1 RELALQVA
9 DEIASYSSAKGVKVA
24 LAYGGA
30 PVGPPAKRLQGAH
43 IVVATPG
50 RLQDLI
56 ERRLVKLGGIRILVL
71 DEADR
76 MLDMGFRPQVERI
89 LRTVPRERQ
98 TMLFS
103 ATLDGEVGEL
113 AHAHT
118 SDPSRFAI
126 VLDHAVGV
134 LKLADRLGAAPR
146 AGVLAPGAAGLAG
159 RGSGEAQCGTYAR
172 VGG

>member
-1 RELALQVA
+1 M
-9 DEIASYSSAKGVKVA
+9 SSRSRSPTRSSSFSGAKNIRVGV
-24 LAYGGA
+24 AYGGA
-30 PVGPPAKRLQGAH
+30 PVSSQAKRLQGAH

-56 ERRLVKLGGIRILVL
+56 ERGMISLKDIRILVL

-89 LRTVPRERQ
+89 LRSVPKERQ

-113 AHAHT
+113 ATDVHAG
-118 SDPSRFAI
+118 SR
-126 VLDHAVGV
+126 LD
-134 LKLADRLGAAPR
+134 RGAARDRSTRRRDR
-146 AGVLAPGAAGLAG
+146 A
-159 RGSGEAQCGTYAR
+159 
-172 VGG
+172 